1 MKLKVNIWKYSDR
14 YLLLMPVDESG
25 KHELRKLLDCEVI
38 VKLNN
43 IATTGVV
50 RIARYGKSKTEVP
63 AIRIDRKSEFEKLIR
78 KTVTIDVLLARIE
91 FEESA
96 DLVDVRIQFTKTF
109 YNMLKIV
116 AEKLNTTPEDY
127 LQSFLMNHFIPI
139 VDQMYKLV
147 VKKT

>member
-1 MKLKVNIWKYSDR
+1 VKLKVNVWKYSDR
-14 YLLLMPVDESG
+14 YLFLVPVSEDA
-25 KHELRKLLDCEVI
+25 KHELKKFLDQEVI
-38 VKLNN
+38 VKMNN
-43 IATTGVV
+43 TTVVGV
-50 RIARYGKSKTEVP
+50 IKPIRYKKSKTEVP

-78 KTVTIDVLLARIE
+78 KTVTVDVSFAKIE

-96 DLVDVRIQFTKTF
+96 DLVDVKVQFTRTF

-116 AEKLNTTPEDY
+116 SEKLGTTPEDY